1 MSANRW
7 WVTEKPGM
15 HTWLFILF
23 LCSLAITSAAQS
35 SIKGIV
41 TDGEHPLPGATV
53 LVLQAHDS
61 VLVKGM
67 VSSNAGQFVF
77 DNIES
82 GTYTIHVSMIGYAR
96 YRSNDIV
103 LENQDV
109 TLSGIHLSEETTK
122 LGEVIIRAE
131 KPLFEQQADRIVIN
145 VQSSVTSS
153 GNSVLEVLQKSPGV
167 LVNPQGSGISV
178 NGKSGVRVM
187 INGKVTQLPSDVV
200 VQMLSGMSASN
211 VDRIEIIT
219 APSSKYDAEGN
230 AGIIHIITK
239 ENAEYGTNGSI
250 GLTAGYK
257 WAETVG
263 GNFNINHRTAKLAFY
278 ADYSFVRTHNLHTM
292 DLEKR
297 TSVPGFTQSVVNH
310 SHRKNITHQHN
321 INTGVEWRFSK
332 NLLLDVLV
340 TGYSRDWELNALTND
355 ISRVSPDSTVL
366 TEMNI
371 HESNVWQSATASIG
385 LQSTFNEKS
394 ELSVYVDYLY
404 YRNKNP
410 SFYDNIANYQ
420 PGDGFGSSMIDLD
433 KDTPIRTLVAKAD
446 YRFAASPSFTI
457 ETGGKGVTSALT
469 NDVLV
474 RTMINGEWMID
485 PVFTSYSNLREVIGA
500 AYIATTWHA
509 AGHWQINTG
518 LRYEYTHTSIGTP
531 QQQNLIDRKYGYLFP
546 GLSLKRNLAK
556 EVDLQFS
563 YSRRITRPTYNDIAP
578 FVFFWSPNIFSA
590 GNTSLWPALSDAV
603 RLEYH
608 NRQWSANLQYN
619 HTRKEII
626 NLFQPENDTQSNS
639 LIFRSQNLAY
649 LNTLSLSNMWSFNVC
664 PWWDIQSTITLQHQ
678 EGRTEHL
685 TQNISLDLWSL
696 NMNAT
701 NIIKL
706 PKDITIEVS
715 GFYQSKS
722 IYGISE
728 FLPYG
733 SLNAGVQKKF
743 GEKGTLKLSMD
754 DILYT
759 NVWRIATN
767 RPTENLTSNIRY
779 DWHNQ
784 YIRLTYSRNIGNDG
798 LRSVKIKSGSTEEQR
813 RVN

>member
-1 MSANRW
+1 MSAPRW
-7 WVTEKPGM
+7 RLTEKPGIL
-15 HTWLFILF
+15 TWLFISF
-23 LCSLAITSAAQS
+23 LSSLTIISAAQS
-35 SIKGIV
+35 SIKGAI

-53 LVLQAHDS
+53 LLLQAHDS

-67 VSSNAGQFVF
+67 VSSNAGQFLF
-77 DNIES
+77 DNIPS
-82 GTYTIHVSMIGYAR
+82 GAYTIHVSMIGYSR
-96 YRSNDIV
+96 YRSDVIV
-103 LENQDV
+103 LQNQDI
-109 TLSGIHLSEETTK
+109 TIPGILLSEETTK
-122 LGEVIIRAE
+122 LGEVIVRAE

-167 LVNPQGSGISV
+167 LVNPQGNGISV
-178 NGKSGVRVM
+178 NGKNGVRVM

-200 VQMLSGMSASN
+200 VQMLGGMSASN

-239 ENAEYGTNGSI
+239 QNPDYGTNGTI

-257 WAETVG
+257 WAETLG
-263 GNFNINHRTAKLAFY
+263 GNFNVDHRTEKFAFH
-278 ADYSFVRTHNLHTM
+278 ADYSFMRTHNLHTM
-292 DLEKR
+292 DLDR
-297 TSVPGFTQSVVNH
+297 HASGPGFVQSAVNH

-321 INTGVEWRFSK
+321 MNTGVEWRLRR
-332 NLLLDVLV
+332 NMLLDVLV
-340 TGYSRDWELNALTND
+340 TGYSSDWGLNAVTND
-355 ISRVSPDSTVL
+355 LSRISPDSTVV
-366 TEMNI
+366 TEMKI

-385 LQSTFNEKS
+385 LQSTFNSKS

-410 SFYDNIANYQ
+410 SFYDNIATYQ
-420 PGDGFGSSMIDLD
+420 PGNGSRSSMIDLR

-446 YRFAASPSFTI
+446 YRFAVSPSFTI
-457 ETGGKGVTSALT
+457 ETGAKGVTSALT

-474 RTMINGEWMID
+474 RTMNNDEWMID
-485 PVFTSYSNLREVIGA
+485 PVFTSYSDLSEIIGA
-500 AYIATTWHA
+500 AYIATTWQA

-531 QQQNLIDRKYGYLFP
+531 QQQDLIDRKYGYLFP
-546 GLSLKRNLAK
+546 GLSVKRNLGK
-556 EVDLQFS
+556 EKDLQFS

-590 GNTSLWPALSDAV
+590 GNTSLWPAISDAV
-603 RLEYH
+603 RLEYR
-608 NRQWSANLQYN
+608 NRQWNVNLQYN
-619 HTRKEII
+619 HTTKEII

-639 LIFRSQNLAY
+639 LIFRSQNLEY
-649 LNTLSLSNMWSFNVC
+649 LNTLALSNMWSFSIR
-664 PWWDIQSTITLQHQ
+664 PWWDVQSTITVQHQ
-678 EGRTEHL
+678 GGQTEHL
-685 TQNISLDLWSL
+685 TQNVSLDLWSL

-701 NIIKL
+701 NIIKV
-706 PKDITIEVS
+706 PGDITIEVS

-743 GEKGTLKLSMD
+743 GDKGTLKLSMD

-767 RPTENLTSNIRY
+767 RPQEDLTSNIRY

-784 YIRLTYSRNIGNDG
+784 YIRLTYSRNIGNHG